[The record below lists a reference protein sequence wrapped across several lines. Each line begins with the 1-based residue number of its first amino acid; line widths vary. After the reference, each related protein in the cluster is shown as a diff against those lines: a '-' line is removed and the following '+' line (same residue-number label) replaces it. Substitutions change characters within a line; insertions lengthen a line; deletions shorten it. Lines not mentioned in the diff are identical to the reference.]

1 LRADD
6 CCIGRKESSS
16 ADTSEHAS
24 EKEGSKRPL
33 EKAEAAAGARCG
45 DLRALLHDG
54 FAKRLL
60 SQEGEPPSASTTDRE
75 ALRDFERSEKA
86 KRLCLEKEQDKRFL
100 KKEEREKRQAD
111 LEWWTNL
118 LALKQEEKKEEKEK
132 LKEEQEKRRFLKKEE
147 REKRQANLEWWTN
160 LLALKQEEKKEE
172 KEKLKE
178 EQEKLKEEKAKQK
191 AAAQKEAREEKAK
204 QKADAQA
211 DAQAMASKVKA
222 TLWEPGVMHECIDS
236 IASSPYDLQRGKV
249 GCS

>member
-132 LKEEQEKRRFLKKEE
+132 LKEEQEK
-147 REKRQANLEWWTN
+147 
-160 LLALKQEEKKEE
+160 
-172 KEKLKE
+172 
-178 EQEKLKEEKAKQK
+178 LKEEKAKQK

>member
-147 REKRQANLEWWTN
+147 REKRQANLECWPNSILPCTGM
-160 LLALKQEEKKEE
+160 APIGTSCCESG
-172 KEKLKE
+172 
-178 EQEKLKEEKAKQK
+178 
-191 AAAQKEAREEKAK
+191 ARRLSWIWGKSLIAFFFLCGN
-204 QKADAQA
+204 
-211 DAQAMASKVKA
+211 ASRNPKFVN
-222 TLWEPGVMHECIDS
+222 
-236 IASSPYDLQRGKV
+236 
-249 GCS
+249 

>member
-86 KRLCLEKEQDKRFL
+86 KRLCLEN
-100 KKEEREKRQAD
+100 EKRS
-111 LEWWTNL
+111 
-118 LALKQEEKKEEKEK
+118 LAVPPRPLVF
-132 LKEEQEKRRFLKKEE
+132 FLF
-147 REKRQANLEWWTN
+147 Q
-160 LLALKQEEKKEE
+160 
-172 KEKLKE
+172 
-178 EQEKLKEEKAKQK
+178 EEKAKQK
-191 AAAQKEAREEKAK
+191 EEKAKLKEEQAKLKEEEKKLKEEQAKLRALKREEEKAK
-204 QKADAQA
+204 QKEEKAKLKEEQAKLRALKREEEKADAQA

-222 TLWEPGVMHECIDS
+222 TLWEPGVMHECFDS
-236 IASSPYDLQRGKV
+236 IASSPYDLERGKV